1 MQIKLSKPF
10 TRSMNS
16 EPISEI
22 ELDFDKLTAKN
33 YIDSFHNQDGNELEL
48 IAYGKLGF
56 LQAKNLIANAV
67 DCVPEMLD
75 DLSIM
80 DYRAIEKECFA
91 WFFGAVYNNET
102 PKATFENLG
111 VKDYLAIRSR
121 NAINDGDS
129 LTNKASAKTRE
140 SIISFITKKPINEV
154 EAMPIKDYIPLDI
167 QCASFFSELV

>member
-22 ELDFDKLTAKN
+22 ELNFDKLTAKN

-56 LQAKNLIANAV
+56 LQAKNLIANAI

-75 DLSIM
+75 DLSII

-91 WFFGAVYNNET
+91 WFFSTVYNNEA
-102 PKATFENLG
+102 PKTTFENLG